1 MDFLDDELDE
11 ILNIFQQE
19 SGEILQSMDKNLF
32 ALEKDPKNQDIT
44 IQLARDAHSLKGSA
58 RMLGFVNI
66 QSVAHK
72 VEDILGLIRDRKLE
86 PTSNVTDTISEALSH
101 IQILINKTVENKK
114 EYNCDD
120 TKKFIEKL
128 EKISLSN
135 DNNES
140 KPKITYN
147 CSESTKKLLSKL
159 NKIEELIVQIIYI
172 FSSARQSNCFDEIGI
187 IKAPLAELNMIAR
200 ETGIKEL
207 EGLLGETGRYISSIN
222 AKHISENEILELN
235 SKIDAIEE
243 FFSTYCKE
251 RDITTQN
258 YFDIANELLTSNDE
272 DNTKTNKAEDKEI
285 IADLID
291 RIYEKLSLLE
301 INLEFLPDIK
311 ELLTQVL
318 TKIKNAE
325 IKKIF
330 ETILKILDLYQT
342 NSKNLESD
350 TLEAIKEICENTRK
364 IFEPESIKPE
374 ERKFEIELLLQKITI
389 VEQMSKLNIA
399 KPKPKQNLPKTEKN
413 TQDWI
418 STIDTSDIKTLRVDS
433 LKLDK
438 LVNQIGD
445 LIITRIK
452 TNEHLNVAKNIQNEL
467 LEWQKSFNKMGY
479 YIKYFDRKYI
489 ANSTLGV
496 ALDPRA
502 ISAFNKQLMVLQN
515 YHAEKMVHLVK
526 ETADLFK
533 QMQENDS
540 KLNSAT
546 TEIESMVKNMRILPL
561 STIFHLFPRMVH
573 NIAKDKGKQIEFIT
587 EGADVAADK
596 KIIEE
601 IKIPLIHILRNS
613 IDHGIELPSE
623 RKEIGKNPV
632 GKITISAKHHENKII
647 INITDDGRGLDIEK
661 IKQKALEK
669 GLLTQEEL
677 DGIDEEHLINI
688 VFYPG
693 FTTGESVTELS
704 GRGLGLDIV
713 HTKISQLNGRVDIYS
728 EFRKGTVVTIELPAT
743 MATIKTFI
751 VSEQNQLYAI
761 PTSSIKTVLR
771 VDTTDVFERDGKNYF
786 VHNDDVIPIYT
797 LSQILE
803 LENIPRYANKYTLM
817 IVKSESATI
826 GIIVEKLICDQEV
839 LHKKL
844 EAPLFK
850 VKNISGITTLA
861 NGEICLILN
870 VGDIFSTTLPK
881 KINTR
886 ITASNKAIKM
896 KENYAHKILVVDDS
910 LTTRTLQKN
919 ILQSY
924 GYRVQIATNAPDALI
939 KMHKE
944 HFDLI
949 ITDNEMP
956 KMSGLEFV
964 KHIRKE
970 SMWSNIPIIV
980 LTSLPESKWGRA
992 FKDAGAQAYVQKD
1005 RFEQEGFVKLV
1016 DSFLKKAANEG

>member
-19 SGEILQSMDKNLF
+19 SGEILQSMDKSLF
-32 ALEKDPKNQDIT
+32 ALEKDPNNPDIV

-58 RMLGFVNI
+58 RMLGFTSI
-66 QSVAHK
+66 QSIAHK
-72 VEDILGLIRDRKLE
+72 IEDVLGLIRDGKIKPASE
-86 PTSNVTDTISEALSH
+86 ITDIISEALGH
-101 IQILINKTVENKK
+101 TQLLINKTVEQKK
-114 EYNCDD
+114 EFQTDQTNTYL
-120 TKKFIEKL
+120 EKL
-128 EKISLSN
+128 EKISLGA
-135 DNNES
+135 
-140 KPKITYN
+140 TQ
-147 CSESTKKLLSKL
+147 ESTEQKKVFNYSEEVKKLLSKL

-172 FSSARQSNCFDEIGI
+172 FSSARQENNFSEIQI
-187 IKAPLAELNMIAR
+187 IKTPLAELNIIIR
-200 ETGIKEL
+200 ELNIKPLEEL
-207 EGLLGETGRYISSIN
+207 ITNTGRFISLLNPKTID
-222 AKHISENEILELN
+222 ENQILELN
-235 SKIDAIEE
+235 SKIDNLEE
-243 FFSTYCKE
+243 FFSSYCKE
-251 RDITTQN
+251 KGINTQN
-258 YFDIANELLTSNDE
+258 YFNIANELLLNSNE
-272 DNTKTNKAEDKEI
+272 NKAKQNKKEDKQI

-311 ELLTQVL
+311 GLLAQVL
-318 TKIKNAE
+318 TKIKNNE

-330 ETILKILDLYQT
+330 ETILNILNLYEV
-342 NSKNLESD
+342 NSKKFEND
-350 TLEAIKEICENTRK
+350 TLEAIKEVCENTRK
-364 IFEPESIKPE
+364 IFEPDAIKPE

-389 VEQMSKLNIA
+389 VEQMSKLNIT
-399 KPKPKQNLPKTEKN
+399 KPKPQKNLQKTETN

-433 LKLDK
+433 FKLDK

-452 TNEHLNVAKNIQNEL
+452 TNEHLSVAKNIQNEL

-479 YIKYFDRKYI
+479 YIKYFDRKYL
-489 ANSTLGV
+489 ANSNLGISP
-496 ALDPRA
+496 DPRA
-502 ISAFNKQLMVLQN
+502 VAAFNKQLMVLQN
-515 YHAEKMVHLVK
+515 YHTEKMLSLIK
-526 ETADLFK
+526 ETTDLFK
-533 QMQENDS
+533 QMQENDT
-540 KLNSAT
+540 KLNTAT
-546 TEIESMVKNMRILPL
+546 TEIEGMVKNMRILPL

-573 NIAKDKGKQIEFIT
+573 NIAKDKGKQIEFVT

-613 IDHGIELPSE
+613 IDHGIELPQE
-623 RKEIGKNPV
+623 RKEEGKNPV
-632 GKITISAKHHENKII
+632 GKITISAKHLENKII
-647 INITDDGRGLDIEK
+647 INVEDDGRGLDVEK
-661 IKQKALEK
+661 IKQRALEK
-669 GLLTQEEL
+669 GLLTQDEI
-677 DGIDEEHLINI
+677 DNIDEEHLVNLI
-688 VFYPG
+688 FYPG
-693 FTTGESVTELS
+693 FTTGDAITELS

-713 HTKISQLNGRVDIYS
+713 HTKISQLNGRVDIFS
-728 EFRKGTVVTIELPAT
+728 EFKKGTIVTIELPAS
-743 MATIKTFI
+743 MATIKTFV

-771 VDTTDVFERDGKNYF
+771 IDTTDVFERDGKNYY
-786 VHNDDVIPIYT
+786 VHNDDVIPVYT

-803 LENIPRYANKYTLM
+803 LENKPRQANKYTLM
-817 IVKSESATI
+817 IVKSENSAL
-826 GIIVEKLICDQEV
+826 GVIVEKLIYDQEV

-861 NGEICLILN
+861 NGEMCLILN

-881 KINTR
+881 KINTK
-886 ITASNKAIKM
+886 IIASNKAIKM
-896 KENYAHKILVVDDS
+896 KENYSHKILVVDDS

-944 HFDLI
+944 KFDLI

-956 KMSGLEFV
+956 QMSGLEFV

-970 SMWSNIPIIV
+970 NSWANIPIIV
-980 LTSLPESKWGRA
+980 LTSMPESKWGKL
-992 FKDAGAQAYVQKD
+992 FKEAGAQLYIQKD
-1005 RFEQEGFVKLV
+1005 RFEQESFVKSV
-1016 DSFLKKAANEG
+1016 DNFLKKG

>member
-32 ALEKDPKNQDIT
+32 ALEKEPENQDI
-44 IQLARDAHSLKGSA
+44 IIRLARDAHSLKGSA
-58 RMLGFVNI
+58 RMLGFGGI

-72 VEDILGLIRDRKLE
+72 VEDILGLIRDKKVE
-86 PTSNVTDTISEALSH
+86 PTSDVTDTISEALSH
-101 IQILINKTVENKK
+101 IQVLINKTVEQKK
-114 EYNCDD
+114 EFLTDD
-120 TKKFIEKL
+120 TKNFIEKL
-128 EKISLSN
+128 EKISI
-135 DNNES
+135 DEDQGQNNTI
-140 KPKITYN
+140 PIYN
-147 CSESTKKLLSKL
+147 CSQDIKKLLSRL

-172 FSSARQSNCFDEIGI
+172 FSAARQGGSFKEIHI
-187 IKAPLAELNMIAR
+187 IKAPLAELNMI
-200 ETGIKEL
+200 IKEL
-207 EGLLGETGRYISSIN
+207 NIKPLEELIGATGRYISSIN
-222 AKHISENEILELN
+222 TENIGENEILELN
-235 SKIDAIEE
+235 SKIDSIEE
-243 FFSTYCKE
+243 FFTNYC
-251 RDITTQN
+251 RGRGIVTQN
-258 YFDIANELLTSNDE
+258 YFDIANELLISEDE
-272 DNTKTNKAEDKEI
+272 DKIKQNDTEDKKI

-311 ELLTQVL
+311 ELLTQLL

-330 ETILKILDLYQT
+330 ETILRILSLYQA
-342 NSKNLESD
+342 NSKNLETD

-364 IFEPESIKPE
+364 IFEPESLKSE
-374 ERKFEIELLLQKITI
+374 ERKFEIELLVQKITI

-399 KPKPKQNLPKTEKN
+399 KPRPKKNLPKTEKS
-413 TQDWI
+413 TQDWM
-418 STIDTSDIKTLRVDS
+418 SAIDTSDIKTLRIDS
-433 LKLDK
+433 FKLDK

-452 TNEHLNVAKNIQNEL
+452 TNEHLSIAKNIQNEL

-479 YIKYFDRKYI
+479 YIKYFDRKYV
-489 ANSTLGV
+489 ANSSFGSTP
-496 ALDPRA
+496 DPRA
-502 ISAFNKQLMVLQN
+502 ISAFNRQLMILQN
-515 YHAEKMVHLVK
+515 YHTEKMMHLIK
-526 ETADLFK
+526 ETTDLFK

-546 TEIESMVKNMRILPL
+546 AEIEGMVKNMRILPL

-573 NIAKDKGKQIEFIT
+573 NIAKEKGKQIEFIT
-587 EGADVAADK
+587 EGSDVAADK

-623 RKEIGKNPV
+623 RKETGKNPV

-647 INITDDGRGLDIEK
+647 INVTDDGRGLDVEK

-669 GLLTQEEL
+669 GLLTQEEI
-677 DGIDEEHLINI
+677 DNIDEEHLINI
-688 VFYPG
+688 IFYPG
-693 FTTGESVTELS
+693 FTTGDSVTELS

-713 HTKISQLNGRVDIYS
+713 HTKISQLNGRVDIFS
-728 EFRKGTVVTIELPAT
+728 EFQKGTIVTIELPAS

-771 VDTTDVFERDGKNYF
+771 IDTTDVFERDGKNYF

-803 LENIPRYANKYTLM
+803 LENIPRQANKYTLM
-817 IVKSESATI
+817 IVKSESATV
-826 GIIVEKLICDQEV
+826 GIIVEKLVCDQEV

-870 VGDIFSTTLPK
+870 VGDIFSSTLPK
-881 KINTR
+881 KISTK
-886 ITASNKAIKM
+886 IVASNKAIKM
-896 KENYAHKILVVDDS
+896 KENYEHKILVVDDS

-939 KMHKE
+939 KIHKE

-964 KHIRKE
+964 KEIRKE
-970 SMWSNIPIIV
+970 KAFSNIPIIV
-980 LTSLPESKWGRA
+980 LTSMPESKWGKA
-992 FKDAGAQAYVQKD
+992 FKEAGAQAYVQKD
-1005 RFEQEGFVKLV
+1005 HFEQESFVRCV
-1016 DSFLKKAANEG
+1016 DNFLKGEINEG